1 MKTICLSR
9 EELGIMIYAL
19 ALAKESVDISQHAQI
34 DELIQTLNK

>member
-9 EELGIMIYAL
+9 EELSIMIYAL
-19 ALAKESVDISQHAQI
+19 ALAKESIDISQHAQI